1 MTTSAQIGKSIQV
14 KGSITSDEPLT
25 IAGTVEG
32 SITINGHQLT
42 ITEEGTVNADATA
55 ETILI
60 EGRAK
65 GNLRAAARLILKSSS
80 TVTGEI
86 HAPTLSI
93 AEGAKI
99 QGRVEAGVRK
109 PSAKSVTAA

>member
-1 MTTSAQIGKSIQV
+1 MATSAQIGKSIQV

-25 IAGTVEG
+25 VAGTVEG

-42 ITEEGTVNADATA
+42 ITEDGTVNADATA

-65 GNLRAAARLILKSSS
+65 GNLRAATRLILKSNSN
-80 TVTGEI
+80 VTGEI

-93 AEGAKI
+93 AEGARI
-99 QGRVEAGVRK
+99 QGRVEAGTRK
-109 PSAKSVTAA
+109 AAKSVTAA